1 VKKSI
6 NVSSDACNG
15 TFTALRRPG
24 VRAALLF
31 VNFFLIITALYQLK
45 PASRSLFIDALGAER
60 LPYVW
65 IITALTMAVFIAV
78 YNRLVA
84 RYSRIHVVLATTLL
98 VSSLLAVFRVLF
110 NYPGKIIPIG
120 FYVFVDIQSVV
131 LVEQFWSLT
140 DAIYTTREGKSW
152 YGFVGTGGLVGG
164 VTGGGISALLIKY
177 TPLQT
182 PDLLLTASATVG
194 LIAVLTWLMG
204 RTGLYCEVDA
214 AAGIP
219 QDGRGGWHALRHNR
233 YLLLIAAVLLL
244 AQLVSPIIDYQFLN
258 AVEASYPARE
268 VRTEFLSLF
277 FSIMGLLSIGI
288 NLVITPLIHR
298 VFGAIVGLLVQPLLI
313 SLFAWCFL
321 FRPTLFFGSA
331 GKISDRGLSY
341 SINRASK
348 ELLYVPIDPVIIYQ
362 AKAWIDMFGYRLFK
376 VSGSLLI
383 LLFTQWLPVTIGIA
397 QLSWISVVICG
408 AWVALIMVLRQQ
420 YQLLTE
426 TEGMVSDVDPAPK
439 PSGASAA

>member
-1 VKKSI
+1 MKSFPKI
-6 NVSSDACNG
+6 STADCSSKFIAIQK
-15 TFTALRRPG
+15 PG
-24 VRAALLF
+24 VRAAFLF
-31 VNFFLIITALYQLK
+31 VNFFLIITTLYQLK
-45 PASRSLFIDALGAER
+45 PASRSLFIDVLGAEQ

-65 IITALTMAVFIAV
+65 IITALTMAAFITA
-78 YNRLVA
+78 YHRMVA
-84 RYSRIHVVLATTLL
+84 RYSRIHVVLGTTLA
-98 VSSLLAVFRVLF
+98 VSSLLVVFRILF
-110 NYPGKIIPIG
+110 NYPGKIIPVC

-140 DAIYTTREGKSW
+140 DAVYTTREGKSW

-177 TPLQT
+177 TSLQT
-182 PDLLLTASATVG
+182 PDLLVTAAVTVG
-194 LIAVLTWLMG
+194 LISALTWLMG
-204 RTGLYCEVDA
+204 RIGLYCEVDNS
-214 AAGIP
+214 
-219 QDGRGGWHALRHNR
+219 DRVTVESKGGWRVLGRNR

-244 AQLVSPIIDYQFLN
+244 TQLVSPLIDYQFLN

-268 VRTEFLSLF
+268 ARTEFLSLF
-277 FSIMGLLSIGI
+277 FSVLGLVSIGI
-288 NLVITPLIHR
+288 NLVITPIIHR
-298 VFGAIVGLLVQPLLI
+298 VFGAIIGLLVQPLLI
-313 SLFAWCFL
+313 SLIAWCFL
-321 FRPTLFFGSA
+321 FQPTLFFGAA

-397 QLSWISVVICG
+397 QLSWISVGICG
-408 AWVALIMVLRQQ
+408 AWIALILVLRQQ
-420 YQLLTE
+420 YQLIAE
-426 TEGMVSDVDPAPK
+426 KHG
-439 PSGASAA
+439 